1 MTSLL
6 RPIVLDPCQT
16 TIRGRRRSSVH
27 PLNTMP
33 RLLSVTSTGTDECAI
48 SDDSNVL
55 DTPDTAASETK
66 SSYFYSPPSLSPLS
80 DAHISD
86 YFTSTAAPR
95 HKNSAPPLY
104 NIDSPSLTS
113 TLAPSG
119 LPRLKTSSTNAKDES
134 SYSPSHE
141 SMKWRLASGY
151 FAYFL
156 CGWGDGGKKETRFLT
171 FMINI
176 SPYFLFIS
184 DRDCLTL
191 SVKVLSGSERPTNT

>member
-1 MTSLL
+1 MSSLL
-6 RPIVLDPCQT
+6 RPVVLDPCQT
-16 TIRGRRRSSVH
+16 NIRGRRQSSVH

-33 RLLSVTSTGTDECAI
+33 RLLSMTSTGKDECAI

-55 DTPDTAASETK
+55 DTPDTAVSETK
-66 SSYFYSPPSLSPLS
+66 SPHFYSPPSLSPLS

-104 NIDSPSLTS
+104 NIDSPSPSS

-119 LPRLKTSSTNAKDES
+119 LPRLKTSSTNAQDES
-134 SYSPSHE
+134 SYFPSHE
-141 SMKWRLASGY
+141 YMRWRLASGY

-156 CGWGDGGKKETRFLT
+156 CGWGDGGKKETRSLAVV
-171 FMINI
+171 INI
-176 SPYFLFIS
+176 FPYFSFYQ
-184 DRDCLTL
+184 
-191 SVKVLSGSERPTNT
+191 